1 LIDQISKTIKI
12 NEDEVTRIKASK
24 MEFMKKFSNKP
35 LKLEDEGKIS
45 ESFYEEEKTW
55 YGALIKKVDPVA

>member
-1 LIDQISKTIKI
+1 
-12 NEDEVTRIKASK
+12 
-24 MEFMKKFSNKP
+24 MKKFSNKP